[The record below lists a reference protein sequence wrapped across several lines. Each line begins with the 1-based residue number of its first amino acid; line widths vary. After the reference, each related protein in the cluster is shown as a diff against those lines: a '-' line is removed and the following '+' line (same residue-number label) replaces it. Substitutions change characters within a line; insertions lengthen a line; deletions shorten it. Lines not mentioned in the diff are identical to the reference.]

1 MVSFRILDG
10 AVLAVFLF
18 LVAGSIYLSASSR
31 EGTPV
36 AEVESVDGRYLFPL
50 SRDTEFSVEGPAG
63 VCGIRIQD
71 GSVFVEHSDCREKIC
86 IAMGR
91 ISRPP
96 GWIAC
101 LPNRVVIRVIAQG
114 PADHSEQVD
123 SVAF

>member
-1 MVSFRILDG
+1 MGSFRVFDG